1 MMPDARPFEGVR
13 ILDFTQVLA
22 GPFASF
28 QLALLGAEVV
38 KVERREGEEMRRF
51 PLSPEWT
58 ARGMAPMWMAA
69 NAGKRSLT
77 LDLRRP
83 QAVEVVRRLA
93 AGADVVME
101 NFRPGVMDRLG
112 IGHAA
117 LSEINPR
124 LIYCAIS
131 GFGQDGPDRL
141 EAGYDGR
148 IQAMSGIMAMTG
160 EPGAGPMRAGFAV
173 CDLLTGMTAAY
184 AVAGA
189 LFQRTHTGRGQFVD
203 VSMLDSTLS
212 FLGGAVAEWTAAGHV
227 QAQWGNQAVSRCAT
241 ANLFRAG
248 EGHLLLAVNAEKHYR
263 LLFQA
268 LGREEV
274 LADPRFADWTLRYEN
289 REALRAIIEEAL
301 ADADAA
307 TWERRLTGAGVPCA
321 CVRRVDEAIAHR
333 QVEARGLLQ
342 EVETAWGPLR
352 LATSGFR
359 LAHGGARL
367 DRPPPALG
375 EHTEEILAEAGYTA
389 EEIARLR
396 AEAAI

>member
-1 MMPDARPFEGVR
+1 MPDARPFEGVR

>member
-1 MMPDARPFEGVR
+1 MTPGARPFEGVR

-51 PLSPEWT
+51 PLSREWT
-58 ARGMAPMWMAA
+58 ERGMAPMWMAA

-83 QAVEVVRRLA
+83 EAVEVVRRLA
-93 AGADVVME
+93 ARADVVME

-117 LSEINPR
+117 LSGINPR

-212 FLGGAVAEWTAAGHV
+212 FLGGAVAEWTAAGHA

-248 EGHLLLAVNAEKHYR
+248 EGHLLLAVNAEKQYR